1 MFNFLTKTVYKSKF
15 TKHIQLKLSRQAVE
29 NQGRRLMTPDDLIG
43 FKGNHIKLSVN
54 NAEIVNIEIPLNIA
68 LKENR
73 CV

>member
-1 MFNFLTKTVYKSKF
+1 
-15 TKHIQLKLSRQAVE
+15 
-29 NQGRRLMTPDDLIG
+29 MTPDDLIG